1 MQTRETRFNVQE
13 LFDSLTP
20 HEQDEINRSVAENT
34 LRREETRYDRLQ
46 DAEVA
51 RNKLVQELDHIE
63 YETAENDDWFIAAKE
78 HKVEVTSDALKTH
91 RRRAE
96 ALYSRK
102 KAIIDRLL
110 PESES
115 NIKAVVSQIESEE
128 AQESL
133 CKIEDMERLLLP
145 FYEKREHARRQVIV
159 AQTKERMR
167 QREEEEARR
176 RREYEAL
183 LNRLREEEFERR
195 QNLAVERR
203 QKRVEALREKVEA
216 RQIPYLVHFTPL
228 ANVESILEFGLMSR
242 NALHNHR
249 YVFTD
254 EYRSDGWLDWISSSV
269 SFPNYKMFY
278 AKKNSLKDIDGWAVL
293 LIKRDALWEL
303 DCKFILTNAASYG
316 IRMFQDEKWSSV
328 EAFEEMFNH
337 VEHRNGIPEY
347 FTTDPQAEV
356 MIKKEIPRSFI
367 GTIAV
372 ERPHDVDRL
381 NGLTDIRV
389 EVIPKL
395 FSWRSDFEHWRKS
408 RLSPFS
414 SDKSQGVVF

>member
-1 MQTRETRFNVQE
+1 MTHLRLMKQE
-13 LFDSLTP
+13 D
-20 HEQDEINRSVAENT
+20 INRSIAESS
-34 LRREETRYDRLQ
+34 LRREAARYERLQ
-46 DAEVA
+46 NAEVA
-51 RNKLVQELDHIE
+51 KNELVQELDHIE

-78 HKVEVTSDALKTH
+78 HRVDATSDALNAH
-91 RRRAE
+91 RRKAE
-96 ALYSRK
+96 KFYSRK

-128 AQESL
+128 AQEPL
-133 CKIEDMERLLLP
+133 FNMKDMERLLLP
-145 FYEKREHARRQVIV
+145 FYEEREHARRQIIV
-159 AQTKERMR
+159 AQAKERQR

-176 RREYEAL
+176 RQEYELL
-183 LNRLREEEFERR
+183 LNRLREEELERR
-195 QNLAVERR
+195 HILAEERR
-203 QKRVEALREKVEA
+203 KKRVEAIREKVEA

-228 ANVESILEFGLMSR
+228 ANVESILEFGLVSR
-242 NALHNHR
+242 NALANQR

-293 LIKRDALWEL
+293 LIKRDVLWEL

-316 IRMFQDEKWSSV
+316 IRIFQDEKWSSV

-367 GTIAV
+367 GMVAV

-381 NGLTDIRV
+381 NGLTGIRV

-395 FSWRSDFEHWRKS
+395 FSWRSDFEHWRKF

-414 SDKSQGVVF
+414 SDKSQGVAF